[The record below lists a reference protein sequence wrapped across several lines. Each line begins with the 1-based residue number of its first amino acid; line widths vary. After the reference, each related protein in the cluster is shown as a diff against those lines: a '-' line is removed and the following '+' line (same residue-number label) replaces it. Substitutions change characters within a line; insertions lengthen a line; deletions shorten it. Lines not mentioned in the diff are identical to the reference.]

1 MIDKKTLLKTWI
13 CHATVYKWLHDR
25 SAKSMFKKKLCISI
39 PLLILNTL
47 GGIIVYKADSFMTT
61 SKRLLIFECVC
72 GSINMCCVM
81 LTGIKDY
88 FCFGEKSELH
98 IQSFQNWTKFK
109 NEIYVEMVLP
119 TLSEEEF
126 LGQMKI
132 RYVDLISYGPTI
144 PNEIINIYVKKFKED
159 IENTE
164 FSLPDIIYAGYLK
177 TEKVQKEE
185 HIDLDSII

>member
-1 MIDKKTLLKTWI
+1 MKDKRSLFKAWR

-47 GGIIVYKADSFMTT
+47 GGIIVYKADSFMTS
-61 SKRLLIFECVC
+61 SKRLLIFEYVC

-88 FCFGEKSELH
+88 FGFGEKSELH

-119 TLSEEEF
+119 TISEEEF

-132 RYVDLISYGPTI
+132 RYVDLITYGPTI

-159 IENTE
+159 IEQTE
-164 FSLPDIIYAGYLK
+164 FPLPDIIYSGYLK
-177 TEKVQKEE
+177 TDKE
-185 HIDLDSII
+185 HIDLDSIV

>member
-1 MIDKKTLLKTWI
+1 
-13 CHATVYKWLHDR
+13 
-25 SAKSMFKKKLCISI
+25 
-39 PLLILNTL
+39 
-47 GGIIVYKADSFMTT
+47 
-61 SKRLLIFECVC
+61 
-72 GSINMCCVM
+72 M